1 MRAGLYFGRLCF
13 RRGAA
18 PRLST
23 TTTTP
28 LPLRFNRSLHINQ
41 INHPYPRNK
50 QSKGWN
56 QVRRKGPV
64 LGTVLFAAA
73 LTPGAFMELAEQNSE
88 NKTGEMQMLE
98 ASREEIRK
106 AVSEDAHGLSR
117 VGQEVYVFLYSYVYE
132 PVATGIRFLHLA
144 VIFLPL
150 ILTVPVIWIGRRNV
164 ERNNE
169 RLGTLWWIDFLV
181 RSMERAG
188 PAFIKVRYMS
198 TISRLRSSLILAAA
212 RTMGRVANR
221 YLSTGIMCPN
231 VLSSFKCTRTFS
243 PCYQEYIDQGL

>member
-1 MRAGLYFGRLCF
+1 MRAGLFFGRLCF
-13 RRGAA
+13 RRGA

-28 LPLRFNRSLHINQ
+28 SPLRFNRFSH
-41 INHPYPRNK
+41 INHPHARNNK
-50 QSKGWN
+50 QSKGWT
-56 QVRRKGPV
+56 QIRRKGPV

-73 LTPGAFMELAEQNSE
+73 LTPGAFMELAEKNSE

-106 AVSEDAHGLSR
+106 TVSENAHGLSR

-144 VIFLPL
+144 VIFLPV

-164 ERNNE
+164 EHNNE
-169 RLGTLWWIDFLV
+169 HLGTLWWIDFLV

-188 PAFIKVRYMS
+188 PAFIKVRYVYN
-198 TISRLRSSLILAAA
+198 L
-212 RTMGRVANR
+212 
-221 YLSTGIMCPN
+221 
-231 VLSSFKCTRTFS
+231 
-243 PCYQEYIDQGL
+243 